1 MNYIKVK
8 GLSKSYSDINALKNL
23 SMEIEAGTLF
33 GILGPNGAGKSTLI
47 KILATLIEPDSGEV
61 FINNINLIKNS
72 RKIRELIGYV
82 AQDIALDKILT
93 GRELLDFQSDL
104 YHINKNKKFSSNKNS
119 FLYNHEEK
127 KYSVF
132 YKNTQRNKMF
142 NLFQG
147 NTENKLKALK
157 IAEELAD
164 KSTLTI
170 LRKGLR
176 DISS

>member
-1 MNYIKVK
+1 MIKFFAIV
-8 GLSKSYSDINALKNL
+8 LI
-23 SMEIEAGTLF
+23 IF
-33 GILGPNGAGKSTLI
+33 IGILLLVFKKRIFKKFLNKSNLYSI
-47 KILATLIEPDSGEV
+47 KL
-61 FINNINLIKNS
+61 
-72 RKIRELIGYV
+72 
-82 AQDIALDKILT
+82 
-93 GRELLDFQSDL
+93 
-104 YHINKNKKFSSNKNS
+104 NKNNKFSSNKNS

-132 YKNTQRNKMF
+132 YKNSQRNRMF

-164 KSTLTI
+164 KSTLPI

-176 DISS
+176 DFSPEVVEISALLIRKFK